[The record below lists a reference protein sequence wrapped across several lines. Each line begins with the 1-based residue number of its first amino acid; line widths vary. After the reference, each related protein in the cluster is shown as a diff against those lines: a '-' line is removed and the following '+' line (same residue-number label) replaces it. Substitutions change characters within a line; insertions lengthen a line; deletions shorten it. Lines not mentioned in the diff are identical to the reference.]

1 MRYQREIAAQIDMVN
16 FCRPSE
22 VMNQIGSS
30 VDAKLGMELAFHE
43 CSAIP
48 CQRLRLRFLSLAA
61 EDFIVAR
68 NGFKSEKKRS
78 RYCVRE
84 GLYPR

>member
-1 MRYQREIAAQIDMVN
+1 MRYQPETAAQIDMVN

-48 CQRLRLRFLSLAA
+48 CQRLRLRLLLAA
-61 EDFIVAR
+61 KDSIVAR
-68 NGFKSEKKRS
+68 NGFKSEKNAGGT
-78 RYCVRE
+78 V
-84 GLYPR
+84 